1 MIVEPDASIIAYKCK
16 HYSVY
21 QFADTMEKKG
31 FHVEKQLNPESLHMT
46 IMPQHYTVMDKLIT
60 AIRETLEELKVNPK
74 QFETGSKA
82 MYGMVA
88 KIPD

>member
-1 MIVEPDASIIAYKCK
+1 MIIEPDSSIISYKCK
-16 HYSVY
+16 NFSVY

-31 FHVEKQLNPESLHMT
+31 FYVEKQLNPESLHMT
-46 IMPQHYTVMDKLIT
+46 IMPQHYPVMDGLIK
-60 AIRETLEELKVNPK
+60 AIRESVEEMKQNPN
-74 QFETGSKA
+74 QYETGSKA